1 MTVQFRPADRNE
13 VPAVVALLAD
23 DMLGRT
29 REGTDMQPYL
39 AAFDAMQAQGG
50 NQLIVGLLDDRIV
63 ACYQIVFIPGV
74 SAAAVRR
81 AQIEGVRVASDM
93 RGRGIG
99 AQLIADAETRARAA
113 GCVQMQLTTNQSR
126 LDAQRFYD
134 RLGFTPSHIGYKKTL

>member
-1 MTVQFRPADRNE
+1 
-13 VPAVVALLAD
+13 
-23 DMLGRT
+23 
-29 REGTDMQPYL
+29 MQPYL

-50 NQLIVGLLDDRIV
+50 NLLIVGLLNDRIV
-63 ACYQIVFIPGV
+63 ACYQIVLIPGV
-74 SAAAVRR
+74 SAAGVCR

-126 LDAQRFYD
+126 LDAHRFYD